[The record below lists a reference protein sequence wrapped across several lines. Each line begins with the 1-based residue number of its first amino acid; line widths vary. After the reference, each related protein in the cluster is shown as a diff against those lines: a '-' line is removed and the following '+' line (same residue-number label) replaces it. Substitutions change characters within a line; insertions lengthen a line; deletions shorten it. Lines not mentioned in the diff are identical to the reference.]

1 MNKNENQERDRKK
14 PGIKKSKTMRKIKKR
29 LKSQINLGGIKYED
43 RENENQRVK
52 YESQEKTTN
61 NNENQERD
69 KKPGITK
76 K

>member
-1 MNKNENQERDRKK
+1 MNKNENQERDRKN
-14 PGIKKSKTMRKIKKR
+14 PGITKSKTTRKIKKR
-29 LKSQINLGGIKYED
+29 LKSHINLGGIKYED

-61 NNENQERD
+61 KNENQERD